1 MVIFQMNC
9 CLAARSRFQ
18 GITER
23 TPLNKKKK
31 THESLI
37 GAGKPSLRKPSV
49 AAAVF
54 AGYLLTGTLAFHFIE
69 GFSYRDAFY
78 FCVTTF
84 TTVGYGDLF
93 PMNPWAKV
101 FNIFFIIFGLSIVA
115 ASVATLVAYADERGN
130 GNDSLRRVR
139 KTRQE
144 MVNGVFWSLLRHLIA
159 LVFFLT
165 IGAVWYWKV
174 EGGTPLDSFYWATI
188 TSSAVGYGVMPMS
201 DATRTFNC
209 FYMLL
214 AVLSFAFCLGK
225 IVQLIAAVEVEKRIA
240 LFASQPL
247 SAGLIK
253 EINDHNG
260 VSDGAIDHYEFMMY
274 MLTNMGKISHAEV
287 EEVEALF
294 RKYDVDGNG
303 MIDVDDLLQEGT
315 KENDEVH
322 WKSGRMVLTGVEDTD
337 SPLDPSKAPEEDPR
351 TGGWTGSTIRRT
363 TGSPAHPIAYE
374 GPGVPTPPH
383 TPPHASSP
391 VTVPKIT
398 VPDLGKGKGKGKQE
412 NDWSG
417 D

>member
-1 MVIFQMNC
+1 MVLFQMTC

-18 GITER
+18 HITER
-23 TPLNKKKK
+23 TPLNIAKTK

-37 GAGKPSLRKPSV
+37 GAGKPSLRKPGV
-49 AAAVF
+49 AGALF
-54 AGYLLTGTLAFHFIE
+54 FGYLLTGTLAFHFLE
-69 GFSYRDAFY
+69 GFSFRDSFY

-93 PMNPWAKV
+93 PMNPWSKV

-115 ASVATLVAYADERGN
+115 ASVATLVAWADDRSHHH
-130 GNDSLRRVR
+130 DSLHKVRQTRR
-139 KTRQE
+139 E
-144 MVNGVFWSLLRHLIA
+144 MVQGVTWSLVRHLLSLI
-159 LVFFLT
+159 FFLS

-209 FYMLL
+209 FYMLC

-225 IVQLIAAVEVEKRIA
+225 IVQLISAVEVEKRIA

-274 MLTNMGKISHAEV
+274 MLTNMVKISHAEV

-303 MIDVDDLLQEGT
+303 MIDVDDLLGDVGD
-315 KENDEVH
+315 KDRDVH
-322 WKSGRMVLTGVEDTD
+322 WRSGRMVLGATGESTD
-337 SPLDPSKAPEEDPR
+337 ALDPSKVPEEDPR

-363 TGSPAHPIAYE
+363 TGSPAHPMGYE
-374 GPGVPTPPH
+374 FPAEGLTPPSTPPAGSPVPTKDQE
-383 TPPHASSP
+383 TGKKSP
-391 VTVPKIT
+391 
-398 VPDLGKGKGKGKQE
+398 
-412 NDWSG
+412 DWSG

>member
-31 THESLI
+31 THESLV

-54 AGYLLTGTLAFHFIE
+54 AGYLLTGTLAFRFIE

-139 KTRQE
+139 VSRQE

-240 LFASQPL
+240 MFASQPL

-322 WKSGRMVLTGVEDTD
+322 WKSGRMVLTGVEDPD

-391 VTVPKIT
+391 VTVPKFT
-398 VPDLGKGKGKGKQE
+398 VPDLGKGKGKQE
-412 NDWSG
+412 TEWSG

>member
-1 MVIFQMNC
+1 MVLFQMNC

-18 GITER
+18 SITER

-37 GAGKPSLRKPSV
+37 GAGKPSLRKPGV

-69 GFSYRDAFY
+69 GFSYRDSFY

-93 PMNPWAKV
+93 PQNPWAKV

-115 ASVATLVAYADERGN
+115 ASVATLVAYADERGH
-130 GNDSLRRVR
+130 GNDSIRKARMTRR
-139 KTRQE
+139 E
-144 MVNGVFWSLLRHLIA
+144 MVQGVFWSLLRHLFA

-174 EGGTPLDSFYWATI
+174 ENGTPLDSFYWATI
-188 TSSAVGYGVMPMS
+188 TSSAVGYGVLPMS

-225 IVQLIAAVEVEKRIA
+225 IVQLISAVEVEKRIA

-315 KENDEVH
+315 EERDEVL
-322 WKSGRMVLTGVEDTD
+322 WKSGKMVLSNVADAD
-337 SPLDPSKAPEEDPR
+337 DPSKAAEEDPR

-363 TGSPAHPIAYE
+363 TGSPAHPMAYE
-374 GPGVPTPPH
+374 GPGEPTPPT
-383 TPPHASSP
+383 TPPLASSP
-391 VTVPKIT
+391 VTVPAK
-398 VPDLGKGKGKGKQE
+398 DKGKGKGEQQT
-412 NDWSG
+412 DWSG

>member
-1 MVIFQMNC
+1 MPLFQMTC

-23 TPLNKKKK
+23 TPLNKLTKTK

-37 GAGKPSLRKPSV
+37 GAGKPSLRKPGV
-49 AAAVF
+49 AGALFV
-54 AGYLLTGTLAFHFIE
+54 GYLLTGTLAFHFLE
-69 GFSYRDAFY
+69 GFSYRDSFY

-93 PMNPWAKV
+93 PVNPWAKV
-101 FNIFFIIFGLSIVA
+101 FNIFFITFGLSIVA
-115 ASVATLVAYADERGN
+115 ASLATLVAWADDRSHHH
-130 GNDSLRRVR
+130 DSLKRVR
-139 KTRQE
+139 QTRRE
-144 MVNGVFWSLLRHLIA
+144 MVQGVTWSLVRHVATLI
-159 LVFFLT
+159 FFLT

-225 IVQLIAAVEVEKRIA
+225 IVQLISAVEVEKRIA

-303 MIDVDDLLQEGT
+303 MIDVNDLLSDVGD
-315 KENDEVH
+315 KDRDVH
-322 WKSGRMVLTGVEDTD
+322 WRSGRMVLGTTD
-337 SPLDPSKAPEEDPR
+337 ERADSPADPLDPAQAPEEDPR
-351 TGGWTGSTIRRT
+351 TGGWTGSSIRRT
-363 TGSPAHPIAYE
+363 TGSPAHPMGYE
-374 GPGVPTPPH
+374 FPAEGLTPPL
-383 TPPHASSP
+383 TPVAGSP
-391 VTVPKIT
+391 VAGSPATVK
-398 VPDLGKGKGKGKQE
+398 DQAKGS
-412 NDWSG
+412 DWSG

>member
-1 MVIFQMNC
+1 MVLFQMNC

-18 GITER
+18 SITER

-31 THESLI
+31 THESLV
-37 GAGKPSLRKPSV
+37 GAGKPSLRKPGV

-69 GFSYRDAFY
+69 GFSYRDSFY

-93 PMNPWAKV
+93 PQNPWAKV

-115 ASVATLVAYADERGN
+115 ASVATLVAYADERGH
-130 GNDSLRRVR
+130 GHDSIRKARMTRR
-139 KTRQE
+139 E
-144 MVNGVFWSLLRHLIA
+144 MVQGVFWSLLRHLFA

-174 EGGTPLDSFYWATI
+174 ENGTPLDSFYWATI
-188 TSSAVGYGVMPMS
+188 TSSAVGYGVLPMS

-225 IVQLIAAVEVEKRIA
+225 IVQLISAVEVEKRIA

-315 KENDEVH
+315 EERDEVL
-322 WKSGRMVLTGVEDTD
+322 WKSGKMVLSGVADAD
-337 SPLDPSKAPEEDPR
+337 GSLDPSKAAEEDPR

-363 TGSPAHPIAYE
+363 TGSPAHPMAYE
-374 GPGVPTPPH
+374 GPGEPTPPT
-383 TPPHASSP
+383 TPPLASSP
-391 VTVPKIT
+391 VTVPA
-398 VPDLGKGKGKGKQE
+398 KGKGKGEQQT
-412 NDWSG
+412 DWSG

>member
-1 MVIFQMNC
+1 MVLFQMNC

-23 TPLNKKKK
+23 TPLNITKTK

-37 GAGKPSLRKPSV
+37 GAGKPSLRKPGV
-49 AAAVF
+49 AGALF
-54 AGYLLTGTLAFHFIE
+54 FGYLLTGTLAFHFLE
-69 GFSYRDAFY
+69 GFSYRDSFY

-93 PMNPWAKV
+93 PVNPWAKV

-115 ASVATLVAYADERGN
+115 ASVATLVAWADDRSHHH
-130 GNDSLRRVR
+130 DSLHKVRQTRR
-139 KTRQE
+139 E
-144 MVNGVFWSLLRHLIA
+144 MVQGVTWSLVRHLLS

-225 IVQLIAAVEVEKRIA
+225 IVQLISAVEVEKRIA

-303 MIDVDDLLQEGT
+303 MIDVDDLLGDVGD
-315 KENDEVH
+315 KDRDVH
-322 WKSGRMVLTGVEDTD
+322 WRSGRMVLGTTGAG
-337 SPLDPSKAPEEDPR
+337 SPADALDPSKAPEEDPR

-363 TGSPAHPIAYE
+363 TGSPAHPMGYE
-374 GPGVPTPPH
+374 FPAATGVTPPPTPP
-383 TPPHASSP
+383 AGSP
-391 VTVPKIT
+391 VTVKDKET
-398 VPDLGKGKGKGKQE
+398 GKKSP
-412 NDWSG
+412 DWSG

>member
-1 MVIFQMNC
+1 MVLFQMSC

-23 TPLNKKKK
+23 TPLNKFAKKK

-37 GAGKPSLRKPSV
+37 GAGKPSLRKPGV
-49 AAAVF
+49 AEGLF
-54 AGYLLTGTLAFHFIE
+54 FGYLLTGTLAFHFLE
-69 GFSYRDAFY
+69 GFSYRDSFY

-115 ASVATLVAYADERGN
+115 ASVATLVNWADDRSHHH
-130 GNDSLRRVR
+130 DSLHKVRQTRR
-139 KTRQE
+139 E
-144 MVNGVFWSLLRHLIA
+144 MVQGVTWSLMRHLA
-159 LVFFLT
+159 SLVFFLT

-225 IVQLIAAVEVEKRIA
+225 IVQLISAVEVEKRIA

-247 SAGLIK
+247 SASLIK

-303 MIDVDDLLQEGT
+303 MIDVDDLLGDVGD
-315 KENDEVH
+315 KDRDVH
-322 WKSGRMVLTGVEDTD
+322 WRSGRMVLGTTD
-337 SPLDPSKAPEEDPR
+337 SPDVNDPLDPAKAPEEDPR

-363 TGSPAHPIAYE
+363 TGSPAHPMGYE
-374 GPGVPTPPH
+374 FPAEGLTPPA
-383 TPPHASSP
+383 TPPAGSP
-391 VTVPKIT
+391 IT
-398 VPDLGKGKGKGKQE
+398 VKDQEKGQKSP
-412 NDWSG
+412 DWSG

>member
-1 MVIFQMNC
+1 MVLFQMNC

-18 GITER
+18 SITER

-37 GAGKPSLRKPSV
+37 GAGKPSLRKPGV

-69 GFSYRDAFY
+69 GFSYRDSFY

-115 ASVATLVAYADERGN
+115 ASVATLVAYADERGH
-130 GNDSLRRVR
+130 GTDSIRKVRMTRR
-139 KTRQE
+139 E
-144 MVNGVFWSLLRHLIA
+144 MVQGVFWSLLRHLFA

-188 TSSAVGYGVMPMS
+188 TSSAVGYGVLPMS

-225 IVQLIAAVEVEKRIA
+225 IVQLISAVEVEKRIA

-315 KENDEVH
+315 EERDEVL
-322 WKSGRMVLTGVEDTD
+322 WKSGKMVLSSVADAD
-337 SPLDPSKAPEEDPR
+337 DPSKAAEEDPR

-363 TGSPAHPIAYE
+363 TGSPAHPMAYE
-374 GPGVPTPPH
+374 GPGEPTPPT
-383 TPPHASSP
+383 TPPLASSP
-391 VTVPKIT
+391 VTVPA
-398 VPDLGKGKGKGKQE
+398 KGKGTGEQKT
-412 NDWSG
+412 DWSG

>member
-1 MVIFQMNC
+1 MTRREM
-9 CLAARSRFQ
+9 
-18 GITER
+18 
-23 TPLNKKKK
+23 
-31 THESLI
+31 
-37 GAGKPSLRKPSV
+37 
-49 AAAVF
+49 
-54 AGYLLTGTLAFHFIE
+54 
-69 GFSYRDAFY
+69 
-78 FCVTTF
+78 TT
-84 TTVGYGDLF
+84 
-93 PMNPWAKV
+93 
-101 FNIFFIIFGLSIVA
+101 
-115 ASVATLVAYADERGN
+115 
-130 GNDSLRRVR
+130 
-139 KTRQE
+139 
-144 MVNGVFWSLLRHLIA
+144 GVFWSLLRHLFA

-188 TSSAVGYGVMPMS
+188 TSSAVGYGVLPMS

-225 IVQLIAAVEVEKRIA
+225 IVQLISAVEVEKRIA

-315 KENDEVH
+315 EERDEVL
-322 WKSGRMVLTGVEDTD
+322 WKSGKMVLSGVADAD
-337 SPLDPSKAPEEDPR
+337 GSLDPSKAAEEDPR

-363 TGSPAHPIAYE
+363 TGSPAHPMAYE
-374 GPGVPTPPH
+374 GPGEPTPPT
-383 TPPHASSP
+383 TPPLASSP
-391 VTVPKIT
+391 VTVPA
-398 VPDLGKGKGKGKQE
+398 KGKGTGEQKT
-412 NDWSG
+412 DWSG

>member
-31 THESLI
+31 THESLV

-130 GNDSLRRVR
+130 SNDSLRRVR
-139 KTRQE
+139 VSRQE

-225 IVQLIAAVEVEKRIA
+225 IVQLIAAIEVEKRIA

-322 WKSGRMVLTGVEDTD
+322 WKSGRMVLTGVEDPD

-398 VPDLGKGKGKGKQE
+398 VPDLGKGEGKQE
-412 NDWSG
+412 TEWSG

>member
-1 MVIFQMNC
+1 MVLFQMNC

-23 TPLNKKKK
+23 TPLNFTKTK

-37 GAGKPSLRKPSV
+37 GAGKPSLRKPGV
-49 AAAVF
+49 AGALF
-54 AGYLLTGTLAFHFIE
+54 FGYLLTGTLAFHFLE
-69 GFSYRDAFY
+69 GFSYRDSFY

-93 PMNPWAKV
+93 PVNPWAKV

-115 ASVATLVAYADERGN
+115 ASVATLVAWADDRSHHH
-130 GNDSLRRVR
+130 DSLHKVRQTRR
-139 KTRQE
+139 E
-144 MVNGVFWSLLRHLIA
+144 MVQGVTWSLVRHLLS

-225 IVQLIAAVEVEKRIA
+225 IVQLISAVEVEKRIA

-294 RKYDVDGNG
+294 RKYDIDGNG
-303 MIDVDDLLQEGT
+303 MIDVNDLLGDLGD
-315 KENDEVH
+315 KDRDVH
-322 WKSGRMVLTGVEDTD
+322 WRSGRMVLGSTGAE
-337 SPLDPSKAPEEDPR
+337 SPADVLDPSKAPEEDPR

-363 TGSPAHPIAYE
+363 TGSPAHPMGYE
-374 GPGVPTPPH
+374 FPAEGLTPPR
-383 TPPHASSP
+383 TPPAGSPATVKDQETGKKSS
-391 VTVPKIT
+391 
-398 VPDLGKGKGKGKQE
+398 
-412 NDWSG
+412 DWSG